1 MTRKWFQVAKAEFL
15 TSTSRFRGKR
25 RIVLVGALALGV
37 FWALYIVPTIMSMLL
52 AEVGPLLVPILQ
64 SAYIF
69 PGFMR
74 AAIMLV
80 WFMLL
85 IYPMSAALQEIKVG
99 QWEIMLSH
107 DVKTRSIMIGTFLAK
122 IPVFGLATLFLAPVL
137 VSPFAI
143 LYNVSVVGQVF
154 MYLTIFFIALSTLW
168 FANFLITAIQARL
181 GDSPR
186 GNDLAKALAIVLGI
200 IIIIPMYGLIYV
212 APTLSQILGTN
223 VFLFLPFT
231 WGADLLTWIIISF
244 NGVGLT
250 QPVMAAFASTL
261 TLGWLID
268 LMLLSAFS
276 LAIIGLAFGSA
287 DRLFRIG
294 AGARTEKIV
303 TARKDGPFL
312 RLIRRASPGSFG
324 ILLTTSIKDFM
335 RKAQNI
341 SMLAYAVI
349 LSVLI
354 PFFLNLGEL
363 NGGGGALS
371 GAFVSLFVIP
381 MIFGWMLALFSAMS
395 FGGIGFLDSQDQ
407 LWIIKTPPNGAS
419 KFIKA
424 RVIESFLMA
433 LLVVT
438 IPALILLFLMNYS
451 LVETI
456 MIWIYGYASVCGAA
470 MVGIGVSAINPMYDD
485 TQSGAFK
492 SNRIIAM
499 FIVMGS
505 TILWFFVFIFIVSKG
520 FLSGP
525 PASLDSL
532 VAPLLLVMIAPLL
545 LVGLLTAYIGV
556 RRLRRPY

>member
-15 TSTSRFRGKR
+15 ASTSRFHNKR
-25 RIVLVGALALGV
+25 RIVLVGAFVLAV
-37 FWALYIVPTIMSMLL
+37 FWALYLVPTIMSLL
-52 AEVGPLLVPILQ
+52 LGEIGPALAPFLQ
-64 SAYIF
+64 SAYLF

-74 AAIMLV
+74 SAIMLV

-122 IPVFGLATLFLAPVL
+122 IPVYGLATLFLAPVL

-143 LYNVSVVGQVF
+143 LYSVSLIGQVF

-168 FANFLITAIQARL
+168 FANFLITAIQSKL

-186 GNDLAKALAIVLGI
+186 GNDLAKALGIVLGI
-200 IIIIPMYGLIYV
+200 VLIIPIYGLMYA
-212 APTLSQILGTN
+212 APILSQILGTN

-231 WGADLLTWIIISF
+231 WGADLLTWIIVSF
-244 NGVGLT
+244 NGVGLP
-250 QPVMAAFASTL
+250 QPVTAAFASAL
-261 TLGWLID
+261 TLDWFSDLI
-268 LMLLSAFS
+268 LLSAFS

-303 TARKDGPFL
+303 TVRKDGPFL
-312 RLIRRASPGSFG
+312 RLIRRVFPGSFG
-324 ILLTTSIKDFM
+324 ILLTTSLKDFM

-341 SMLAYAVI
+341 SMLAYAVV

-354 PFFLNLGEL
+354 PFFLNLSELGAGRGEV
-363 NGGGGALS
+363 S
-371 GAFVSLFVIP
+371 GEFLSLFFTP
-381 MIFGWMLALFSAMS
+381 MIFGWMLALFSSMS
-395 FGGIGFLDSQDQ
+395 FGGVGFLDSQDQ
-407 LWIIKTPPNGAS
+407 LWIIKTPPKGATR
-419 KFIKA
+419 FVKA
-424 RVIESFLMA
+424 RVVEAFLMG
-433 LLVVT
+433 LLIVT
-438 IPALILLFLMNYS
+438 IPALILFFLMNYS
-451 LVETI
+451 LIQTI
-456 MIWIYGYASVCGAA
+456 VIWFYGYASVCGAA

-492 SNRIIAM
+492 SGRIIST
-499 FIVMGS
+499 FIVMGA
-505 TILWFFVFIFIVSKG
+505 TILWFFVALFAIF
-520 FLSGP
+520 
-525 PASLDSL
+525 PALG
-532 VAPLLLVMIAPLL
+532 APDFFNPFMLPVTLGITIAPLL
-545 LVGLLTAYIGV
+545 VVGFVTAYIGA